1 MISMYLL
8 VVISIPTDM
17 TRQQEENMIDLN
29 KHALPSWQITERDD
43 NVKLACVF
51 NVQELNQIWIAHHK

>member
-1 MISMYLL
+1 MYLL

-29 KHALPSWQITERDD
+29 KHALPS
-43 NVKLACVF
+43 
-51 NVQELNQIWIAHHK
+51 